1 MPRTKTILV
10 FIFSLLAVLAPPAA
24 ATANEGPAI
33 GLSSYPAPFSSSSEE
48 ASVLYGGSFRFTCES
63 HTTSGE
69 FTDPHTGWIQ
79 MTFKECE
86 DNIFESECSTSAGG
100 VITTQ
105 TMTFHTVYL
114 KPAEAE
120 KSHERPGIV
129 IMPNEGTG
137 KFAEFSCTEEEGLE
151 VAVKGTGLLGT
162 VTEPAIGEGSS
173 SAISVALNATGEG
186 QQHTET
192 LGGETFGLNVSY
204 NGNEPEAAYQA
215 AGTNALT
222 LAGEA
227 EATTATDTSSFE
239 PTETPSFE
247 EAPAVSLPSYPTAFT
262 SSGGENVWASGGSSF
277 GCESTTGEGEFTSA
291 HTGSTRLRFE
301 GCAESVFGTKCTT
314 PGHAAGTIVSQEL
327 ILHTAYLKSEG
338 LHEAPGVAITPEHA
352 TGTFAGF
359 ACFGGLTRYV
369 VKGNGLL
376 GTVTEPGLEE
386 AFSSAAVE
394 IAATEEGQ
402 QHTETAEGEEFGLE
416 ASVNGSELEPLS
428 LSAGTALTLSGP
440 EAEGVTTTE

>member
-1 MPRTKTILV
+1 MPRSKTLAV
-10 FIFSLLAVLAPPAA
+10 FILSVLALGALPSA
-24 ATANEGPAI
+24 ATADESPAI
-33 GLSSYPAPFSSSSEE
+33 SLPSYPTIFGSTTEE
-48 ASVLYGGSFRFTCES
+48 ASVLYGGSFLFTCKS

-79 MTFKECE
+79 ISFKECE
-86 DNIFESECSTSAGG
+86 DNIFNSECSTTGGG

-105 TMTFHTVYL
+105 AMTFHTAYL
-114 KPAEAE
+114 KPATEA
-120 KSHERPGIV
+120 SHERPGIA
-129 IMPNEGTG
+129 ITPNEGTG
-137 KFAEFSCTEEEGLE
+137 KFAEFSCVEGLLK

-173 SAISVALNATGEG
+173 SAISVAVNATSKG

-192 LGGETFGLNVSY
+192 LGGGVFGLNVSY

-215 AGTNALT
+215 LGMDALV

-239 PTETPSFE
+239 PGETPSFE
-247 EAPAVSLPSYPTAFT
+247 EAPAVSLPEYPAAFT
-262 SSGGENVWASGGSSF
+262 TSGGENVWASGGSSF
-277 GCESTTGEGEFTSA
+277 GCESMTGEGELTGS
-291 HTGSTRLRFE
+291 HTGWMRIHFE
-301 GCAESVFGTKCTT
+301 GCEGIFGTKCTT

-359 ACFGGLTRYV
+359 ACFGGLARYV

-386 AFSSAAVE
+386 AFSSAAIE
-394 IAATEEGQ
+394 IAATEEAQ